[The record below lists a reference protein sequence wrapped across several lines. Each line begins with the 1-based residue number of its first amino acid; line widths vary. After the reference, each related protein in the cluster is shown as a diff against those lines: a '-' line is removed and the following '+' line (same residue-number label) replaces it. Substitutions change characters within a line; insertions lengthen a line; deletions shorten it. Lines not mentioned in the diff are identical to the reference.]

1 MKEAVNK
8 AKAVL
13 LEPVMKVEA
22 TTPGEYQGD
31 IIGDMNRRRGGCG
44 YRVWAGSAACAVS
57 TNRSS
62 TVGASLTKNA
72 LCPEVWLSECAVSEC
87 ATGSVGC
94 ARCVSMPVD
103 GTVDVVLLR
112 ASM

>member
-1 MKEAVNK
+1 MACV
-8 AKAVL
+8 VL
-13 LEPVMKVEA
+13 
-22 TTPGEYQGD
+22 QGVLPK
-31 IIGDMNRRRGGCG
+31 DMNRRRGGCG

-87 ATGSVGC
+87 ATGSRVC
-94 ARCVSMPVD
+94 RCQHALTA
-103 GTVDVVLLR
+103 TVV
-112 ASM
+112 MWYF